1 MHLYMDNQ
9 SNLVAKVVT
18 KPEFLVTKKKMLVT
32 LATVSVAIASPDY
45 HSASSHFMHHLFA
58 CLVFVYVVTTLYAM
72 HFTH

>member
-1 MHLYMDNQ
+1 MDNQ

-58 CLVFVYVVTTLYAM
+58 CLVFAYIVTMPCILLTNS
-72 HFTH
+72 

>member
-1 MHLYMDNQ
+1 MDNQ

-45 HSASSHFMHHLFA
+45 HSASSHFMHHLFV
-58 CLVFVYVVTTLYAM
+58 CSVFVYVVTTLYAM

>member
-1 MHLYMDNQ
+1 MDNQ

-32 LATVSVAIASPDY
+32 LATVSVAISSPDY

-58 CLVFVYVVTTLYAM
+58 CLVFVYVVTTVYAM